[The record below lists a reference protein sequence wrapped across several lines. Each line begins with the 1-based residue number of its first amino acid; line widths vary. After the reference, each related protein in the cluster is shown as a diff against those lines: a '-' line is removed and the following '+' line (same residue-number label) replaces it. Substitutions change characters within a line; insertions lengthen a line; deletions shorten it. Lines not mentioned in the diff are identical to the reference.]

1 MERQAYTPLCP
12 CYGFLLILILFLTGI
27 MDATGQTEL
36 IRPLTPL
43 PPGGSV
49 DRELPDSLVA
59 GVIADPGGSLIEVI
73 SVPGPPPSPLKS
85 ATVASAAASAT
96 AVVLSGMPAYIWSFG
111 CSPTAGAMIAAYYDN
126 HGYPNLYTGPA
137 NGGAAP
143 LDNLGWGTATIS
155 GQVRNLCPI
164 SATRLGLDNRSTRG
178 HVDDYWISYGSSATD
193 PYITNN
199 WTEHAPYDCVADFMG
214 TNQSEVPN
222 QDGSTRFYYYVGNS
236 AYAGTNEG
244 DGGYGFELFFES
256 RGYQVVRRF
265 NQYISGYNN
274 LTAGF
279 TFDQYKAE
287 IDAGRPV
294 MVHVM
299 GHSMAGYG
307 YDTVGN
313 LVYVRDTW
321 DLSDHT
327 FPWGG
332 SYEGMQHYAVSVLEL
347 EPPDLPVLT
356 DLAPSLI
363 VTPNVMNGSANFEV
377 IVKVAELGGTAALDT
392 VTVAIPRDAR
402 WNLDGPFTPSL
413 TSLSGVPLNNNLWT
427 YDPNNPAYHIF
438 RKNGGL
444 AAGTLSSLGFKAR
457 FNPGSAKGVSTMTV
471 QILPGKGGETAT
483 TNNSDSE
490 KLDYFAK

>member
-1 MERQAYTPLCP
+1 M
-12 CYGFLLILILFLTGI
+12 
-27 MDATGQTEL
+27 
-36 IRPLTPL
+36 
-43 PPGGSV
+43 
-49 DRELPDSLVA
+49 
-59 GVIADPGGSLIEVI
+59 
-73 SVPGPPPSPLKS
+73 
-85 ATVASAAASAT
+85 
-96 AVVLSGMPAYIWSFG
+96 
-111 CSPTAGAMIAAYYDN
+111 
-126 HGYPNLYTGPA
+126 
-137 NGGAAP
+137 
-143 LDNLGWGTATIS
+143 
-155 GQVRNLCPI
+155 
-164 SATRLGLDNRSTRG
+164 
-178 HVDDYWISYGSSATD
+178 
-193 PYITNN
+193 
-199 WTEHAPYDCVADFMG
+199 
-214 TNQSEVPN
+214 
-222 QDGSTRFYYYVGNS
+222 GNS

-427 YDPNNPAYHIF
+427 YDPNDPAYHIF

-444 AAGTLSSLGFKAR
+444 AAGTLSALGFKAR